1 MAKTLKKYN
10 WAAKTP
16 SVRPKTNYPWQDWF
30 DGQIWKLT
38 HGEDFQCHP
47 LMMERIVR
55 TRATSKQAKVQV
67 RHEDITGDP
76 DNPFGVLIIQ
86 RTNLAPEASNGHKPV
101 AAAAKKAPVA
111 RAAKATASKA
121 APKAAA
127 SKAPA
132 RKAAAVRPA
141 PARAPRAA
149 KAPAAPAVKAAAVR
163 APRTTATKATA
174 PAKAVASKKAA
185 APVASKSPAKRGPR
199 TVKVETA
206 ASLG

>member
-1 MAKTLKKYN
+1 MAKNLKKYN
-10 WAAKTP
+10 WAARTP
-16 SVRPKTNYPWQDWF
+16 SVRPKTNYPWGNWF

-47 LMMERIVR
+47 LMMERIIR

-76 DNPFGVLIIQ
+76 DNPFGVIVLQ
-86 RTNLAPEASNGHKPV
+86 RTNLEDSNGHKPAV
-101 AAAAKKAPVA
+101 AAKKAPVA
-111 RAAKATASKA
+111 RAAKA

-127 SKAPA
+127 SKPPA

-141 PARAPRAA
+141 TTRAPRAA
-149 KAPAAPAVKAAAVR
+149 KASAAAPVKAAAVR
-163 APRTTATKATA
+163 APRKATATKAVAAKKTA
-174 PAKAVASKKAA
+174 AT
-185 APVASKSPAKRGPR
+185 KRGPR

-206 ASLG
+206 ASLA